1 MRVSLIAAM
10 DEDRVIGVDN
20 DLPWHLPADLRRFRQ
35 LTLGKPVL
43 MGRRTYESIGVPLPE
58 RENIII
64 TRDEGYEA
72 EGCSV
77 VHSVDEALGLCDP
90 HPEAMVIGGASLY
103 RQTLAYAHRL
113 YLTLVHHRFRGD
125 TFFPALEWDAW
136 REVERRDFAP
146 DARNPFAYTFLTLQR
161 R

>member
-10 DEDRVIGVDN
+10 DQDRVIGVDN
-20 DLPWHLPADLRRFRQ
+20 ALPWRLPGDLRRFRQ

-58 RENIII
+58 RENIVI
-64 TRDEGYEA
+64 THDEEYAA
-72 EGCSV
+72 EGCRV
-77 VHSVDEALGLCDP
+77 VQSVDEALRLCEP

-103 RQTLAYAHRL
+103 RQTLPLAQRL

-125 TFFPALEWDAW
+125 TFFPVFESDAW
-136 REVERRDFAP
+136 SEVERRHFAP
-146 DARNPFAYTFLTLQR
+146 DARNPFPYTFLILER